1 MNTTP
6 TLPAA
11 TRGRRRVTQD
21 PSGDGWQVTY
31 TCCPTPAM
39 RFRSWTVAQR
49 VAQGHQCPTPYKP
62 IAYRPQRLP
71 RLIR

>member
-11 TRGRRRVTQD
+11 TRGRRRVTRD
-21 PSGDGWQVTY
+21 RASNGWQVTY
-31 TCCPTPAM
+31 TCCDTPVM